1 MFGKT
6 KDILDSNETGP
17 AIDDFFGD
25 EAAAD
30 HNTQLDTLRDRVGQ
44 AEQQIHSQFTS
55 MATYAQIAQ
64 EQIEL
69 VRAESK
75 SETVRAES
83 RLTQLIE
90 RERTDR
96 MLVTGDAPS
105 FGGVPTDIDTRLNTL
120 EETVEALKAGIS
132 ECLIRQKA
140 LAEAMTSLFEP
151 QPDSPTL
158 QTLPP
163 PTVNSPIGGLALPG
177 WFKVEVKEA

>member
-6 KDILDSNETGP
+6 KEILDSNATGP
-17 AIDDFFGD
+17 TIDDFFGD

-30 HNTQLDTLRDRVGQ
+30 HDTQIDTLRYRMGR
-44 AEQQIHSQFTS
+44 AEQQIRSQFTS
-55 MATYAQIAQ
+55 MAAYAQIAQ

-96 MLVTGDAPS
+96 MLVAGDAPS
-105 FGGVPTDIDTRLNTL
+105 VDGVPTDIDARLSTL
-120 EETVEALKAGIS
+120 EETVEVLKVGIS
-132 ECLIRQKA
+132 DCLIRQQ
-140 LAEAMTSLFEP
+140 AMADAITSLFEP
-151 QPDSPTL
+151 QPANPAP

-163 PTVNSPIGGLALPG
+163 PTITSPIGGLAMPSGTPL
-177 WFKVEVKEA
+177 FNKS

>member
-6 KDILDSNETGP
+6 REIVGSNATGP
-17 AIDDFFGD
+17 ATDDFFGD

-30 HNTQLDTLRDRVGQ
+30 NNTQLETLRDRLGQ

-96 MLVTGDAPS
+96 MSITDGAPS
-105 FGGVPTDIDTRLNTL
+105 VGGVPTDIDARLNTL
-120 EETVEALKAGIS
+120 EDTVEVIKVGIS
-132 ECLIRQKA
+132 DCLIRQKA
-140 LAEAMTSLFEP
+140 LADAVTSLFEP
-151 QPDSPTL
+151 QPDSSAP

-163 PTVNSPIGGLALPG
+163 PKISSPIGGLAMPG
-177 WFKVEVKEA
+177 

>member
-17 AIDDFFGD
+17 TIDDFFGD

-30 HNTQLDTLRDRVGQ
+30 HDTQLDTLRDRMGQ

-55 MATYAQIAQ
+55 MAAYAQIAQ

-105 FGGVPTDIDTRLNTL
+105 VGGVPSDIDARLNTL
-120 EETVEALKAGIS
+120 EETVEVIKVGIS
-132 ECLIRQKA
+132 DCLIRQKA
-140 LAEAMTSLFEP
+140 LADAITSLFEP
-151 QPDSPTL
+151 QPDNPAP
-158 QTLPP
+158 QPLPP
-163 PTVNSPIGGLALPG
+163 PTINSPIGGLALPD
-177 WFKVEVKEA
+177 

>member
-6 KDILDSNETGP
+6 KDIFDANETGP
-17 AIDDFFGD
+17 TANDFFGD

-30 HNTQLDTLRDRVGQ
+30 HSTQLDTLRDRLQQ
-44 AEQQIHSQFTS
+44 AEERIHSQFTS

-75 SETVRAES
+75 SETKRAES

-96 MLVTGDAPS
+96 MSATSDAPS
-105 FGGVPTDIDTRLNTL
+105 VGGAPTGIDARLNRL
-120 EETVEALKAGIS
+120 EESVEVLKVGIS
-132 ECLIRQKA
+132 DCLIRQKA
-140 LAEAMTSLFEP
+140 LADAITSLFEP
-151 QPDSPTL
+151 QPDTL
-158 QTLPP
+158 APQTFPP
-163 PTVNSPIGGLALPG
+163 PTTDRPTGGLA
-177 WFKVEVKEA
+177 ATS